1 MPEED
6 QNLGATVD
14 AALSE
19 EVATSPKRGAGGKFV
34 SASDAPVA
42 SSNCSGEL
50 VELPDEPGTT
60 YHSYECQVCH
70 QVLHVGL
77 EDLAENGLPPEHAPL
92 PVPA

>member
-6 QNLGATVD
+6 QNLEATVD
-14 AALSE
+14 AAPSE
-19 EVATSPKRGAGGKFV
+19 EVVTSPKRGAGGKFV
-34 SASDAPVA
+34 SASADATVT

-77 EDLAENGLPPEHAPL
+77 EDLDENGLPGEHAPL
-92 PVPA
+92 GV

>member
-1 MPEED
+1 MPED
-6 QNLGATVD
+6 QNLEATVD
-14 AALSE
+14 AVPSE
-19 EVATSPKRGAGGKFV
+19 EVATSLSGKFV
-34 SASDAPVA
+34 SAADTPVT